1 MSSSRSRN
9 AERVLDTLSQYG
21 TPLTAQEI
29 QELIVDIPLGTVHS
43 CLHALVGVGKVRVTN
58 MGSKPR
64 RYEIGTQ
71 PQMVIETEEVTDPW
85 QAVAR
90 KWYVV
95 FGVPV
100 SADDARLM
108 VEIAYR
114 EVR

>member
-1 MSSSRSRN
+1 MEDLLKKNEELKR
-9 AERVLDTLSQYG
+9 
-21 TPLTAQEI
+21 PEI
-29 QELIVDIPLGTVHS
+29 QELIVDVPLGTVHS

-90 KWYVV
+90 KWFVV

>member
-9 AERVLDTLSQYG
+9 AEQILDTLSQYG

-29 QELIVDIPLGTVHS
+29 QELIIDVPLGTVHS
-43 CLHALVGVGKVRVTN
+43 CLHALVGVGKVRVSN
-58 MGSKPR
+58 MGRKPR
-64 RYEIGTQ
+64 LYEIGAQ
-71 PQMVIETEEVTDPW
+71 PQVIAEDGQITDPW

>member
-1 MSSSRSRN
+1 MSSSRSRS

-29 QELIVDIPLGTVHS
+29 QELIIDVPLGTVHS
-43 CLHALVGVGKVRVTN
+43 CLHAVVGDGKARVSN
-58 MGSKPR
+58 MGRKPR
-64 RYEIGTQ
+64 LYEIGAQ
-71 PQMVIETEEVTDPW
+71 PQVIAEDGQVTDPW

-90 KWYVV
+90 KWFVV
-95 FGVPV
+95 FGVTV